1 MSALE
6 VKVIES
12 HARTFA
18 REVIRE
24 CDNQIVLTSFL
35 VEAIRNLEQTPEG
48 RKRMLAALKREGYDV
63 KSSVPKR
70 SKDRG
75 VSCIRV

>member
-12 HARTFA
+12 HARSFA

-24 CDNQIVLTSFL
+24 CENPVVLTSFL

-48 RKRMLAALKREGYDV
+48 RKRILAALKREGYEV
-63 KSSVPKR
+63 KPVKVKR
-70 SKDRG
+70 GKPNG
-75 VSCIRV
+75 CL

>member
-48 RKRMLAALKREGYDV
+48 RKRMLAALKREGYEV
-63 KSSVPKR
+63 KPVKVKR
-70 SKDRG
+70 GKPHG
-75 VSCIRV
+75 CL